1 VQSKHRPPD
10 RANCVEVAQR
20 LADELLF
27 PAAVATD
34 ASDIVPV
41 ELLDAIAE
49 AGLYGIVAPPDFGGM
64 SADFGAVCAVLEALA
79 TGCLTT
85 AFLWMQHIGLVRAL
99 TSSADE
105 ELRARWLK
113 PLASGEIRAGLA
125 LGGAL
130 PKPSLRAVPHAGGW
144 LLDGTSPFVS
154 GWGRIDV
161 MHAAAR
167 TAGDD
172 IVWLIVDAT
181 ENDAIRAEPLRLVA
195 LNATSTMRVTF
206 TSARVSADRVT
217 GTHPASTV
225 TPPEV
230 LRTHAALALGVITRC
245 CRMLGPT
252 SLDAELASVRARLD
266 QLGPDTAVARA
277 AAGELALRA
286 ASALMTAEGSKAL
299 LANTQAQRLA
309 REALFTLVYA
319 LRPASRSAVLTILGA
334 PELA

>member
-1 VQSKHRPPD
+1 VSIHRPPAW
-10 RANCVEVAQR
+10 ANAVEVAQQ

-34 ASDIVPV
+34 ASDVVPV
-41 ELLDAIAE
+41 GLLDALAD
-49 AGLYGIVAPPDFGGM
+49 AGLYGIVAPPDFGGV
-64 SADFGAVCAVLEALA
+64 SADFGTACAVLEALA
-79 TGCLTT
+79 SGCLTT

-99 TSSADE
+99 TSSEDE
-105 ELRARWLK
+105 DLRARWLK

-125 LGGAL
+125 LGVAL
-130 PKPSLRAVPHAGGW
+130 PKPSLRAVPDGHGW

-167 TAGDD
+167 TAGDE
-172 IVWLIVDAT
+172 IVWLIVEAT
-181 ENDAIRAEPLRLVA
+181 ENDAIRAERLRLAA
-195 LNATSTMRVTF
+195 LNATSTVRVTF
-206 TSARVSADRVT
+206 TAARVPADRVT

-230 LRTHAALALGVITRC
+230 LRTHAALALGVTTRC

-252 SLDAELASVRARLD
+252 RLDAELASVRARLD
-266 QLGPDTAVARA
+266 RLGPDTAAARA

-319 LRPASRSAVLTILGA
+319 LRPTSRSAVLTMLGA